1 MGGHEYFEEEY
12 GVGDLSAQENSS
24 GASSVEYIQ
33 HHLANLCWGDCDPVT
48 HVAVGFWALHVD
60 TVVISAL
67 LGALIVG
74 TGWWLGKRLSADTP
88 SGFQNFVETIIEF
101 VQGQVR
107 DTFPGNNPLIAPLAL
122 TIFLWVWLMNFM
134 DLIPIDLLP
143 ELGKLV
149 GIDYLKVVPTTD
161 LNTTMAMSLSV
172 FALIVYYNI
181 KVKGPVGYLKMFLFH
196 PFGKFLM
203 PVNVVMTLIEE
214 LAKPLSLGLRLF
226 GNLFAGELVFLLI
239 ALIGGT
245 LAVGAAALFW
255 FPLQVVLDLAWLI
268 FHLLIITLQA
278 FIFMVL
284 TVVYLSMAHVEDH

>member
-1 MGGHEYFEEEY
+1 M
-12 GVGDLSAQENSS
+12 SAEQSSS
-24 GASSVEYIQ
+24 GGGTVEYIQ
-33 HHLANLCWGDCDPVT
+33 HHLANLCAGDCDPVT
-48 HVAVGFWALHVD
+48 HQAAGFWALHVD
-60 TVVISAL
+60 TVFFSFA
-67 LGALIVG
+67 LGALIIG
-74 TGWWLGKRLSADTP
+74 TAAWLGKRLTVDAP
-88 SGFQNFVETIIEF
+88 SGFQNFIEMIVEF

-107 DTFPGNNPLIAPLAL
+107 DTFPGHNPLIAPLAL

-134 DLIPIDLLP
+134 DLIPVDLLP
-143 ELGKLV
+143 LLASGV
-149 GIDYLKVVPTTD
+149 GIEYLKIVPTTD
-161 LNTTMAMSLSV
+161 LNTTMAMALTV
-172 FALIVYYNI
+172 FVLIVYYNI

-203 PVNVVMTLIEE
+203 PVNIVMTLIEE

-255 FPLQVVLDLAWLI
+255 FPLQVVLDLGWLI

-284 TVVYLSMAHVEDH
+284 SVVYLGMAHVEDH

>member
-1 MGGHEYFEEEY
+1 
-12 GVGDLSAQENSS
+12 VSAEQSSS
-24 GASSVEYIQ
+24 GGGTVEYIQ
-33 HHLANLCWGDCDPVT
+33 HHLANLCAGDCDPVT
-48 HVAVGFWALHVD
+48 HQAVGFWALHVD
-60 TVVISAL
+60 TVVVSFA
-67 LGALIVG
+67 LGALIIA
-74 TGWWLGKRLSADTP
+74 TAAWLGKRLTADTP
-88 SGFQNFVETIIEF
+88 TGFQNFVEMIVEF

-107 DTFPGNNPLIAPLAL
+107 DTFPGQNPLIAPLAL

-134 DLIPIDLLP
+134 DLIPVDLLP
-143 ELGKLV
+143 LLASGV
-149 GIDYLKVVPTTD
+149 GIEYLKIVPTTD
-161 LNTTMAMSLSV
+161 LNTTLAMALTV
-172 FALIVYYNI
+172 FVLIVYYNL
-181 KVKGPVGYLKMFLFH
+181 KVKGPVGYLKVFLFH

-203 PVNVVMTLIEE
+203 PVNIVMTLIEE

-245 LAVGAAALFW
+245 LAVGAAAFFW

-284 TVVYLSMAHVEDH
+284 SVVYLGMAHVEDH

>member
-1 MGGHEYFEEEY
+1 
-12 GVGDLSAQENSS
+12 VSAQEGSS
-24 GASSVEYIQ
+24 GGTVEYIQ
-33 HHLANLCWGDCDPVT
+33 HHLANLCVGDCE
-48 HVAVGFWALHVD
+48 AAGFWALHVD
-60 TVVISAL
+60 TLFFSVA
-67 LGALIVG
+67 LGALLIG
-74 TGWWLGKRLSADTP
+74 AASWLGRRLSVDAP
-88 SGFQNFVETIIEF
+88 SGFQNFMEMVVEF

-107 DTFPGNNPLIAPLAL
+107 DTFPGHNPLIAPLAL

-134 DLIPIDLLP
+134 DLIPVDLLP
-143 ELGKLV
+143 LLATFI
-149 GIDYLKVVPTTD
+149 GIEYLKAVPTTD
-161 LNTTMAMSLSV
+161 LNTTLAMSLTV
-172 FALIVYYNI
+172 FALIVFYNI
-181 KVKGPVGYLKMFLFH
+181 KVKGPVGYLKVFLFH

-203 PVNVVMTLIEE
+203 PVNIVMTLIEE
-214 LAKPLSLGLRLF
+214 LAKPLSLALRLF

-284 TVVYLSMAHVEDH
+284 TVVYLGMAHVEDH